1 MLWPAPGITTFL
13 AFGTCA
19 DSTWEIIGSIPGVSP
34 PMTNKVGTD
43 RALSVPTLFVI
54 GGDTPGMLP
63 IISQVLSAH
72 VPNAKKVVIP
82 GAGHS
87 MFRQQPKAFC
97 NAVLSFLASYA

>member
-1 MLWPAPGITTFL
+1 MREDNAYTLIAQINEGRQPYHRR
-13 AFGTCA
+13 
-19 DSTWEIIGSIPGVSP
+19 EVE
-34 PMTNKVGTD
+34 
-43 RALSVPTLFVI
+43 ALSVPTLFVI
-54 GGDTPGMLP
+54 GGDTLGMLS

-72 VPNAKKVVIP
+72 VPNAEKVVIP